1 MRAQARKRDAGKG
14 GTMKSTAR
22 LLLALCSSMLWLA
35 ATQVL
40 AQTYPAKP
48 MRMVLPL
55 PPGGAIDIVGRV
67 TGNAVSERLGQPMIF
82 DNRPGANTILAT
94 ENCVKSPADGYTIC
108 FITSN
113 LSLNQYLYSKL
124 PYDYMRDIDPVT
136 DLVYPIEGL
145 YLNASVP
152 ANNLR
157 ELVAYSKANP
167 GKLNFG
173 SLGIGGSPHLVPE
186 WIVRN
191 TGASFTHIP
200 FKGLPDLMRAFT
212 AGEVHMMFLSLGNPN
227 FVENIR
233 SGKMK
238 VMFFGGQRN
247 SIIPEA
253 PTMTEAGV
261 PDHGFKSWW
270 GIGVPAGTPKE
281 IVTRLHDVFVEAL
294 HAPAVVQRFGPLGLQ
309 IVGDTPEEFAQF
321 MREDRARAERL
332 VKASGARLE

>member
-1 MRAQARKRDAGKG
+1 
-14 GTMKSTAR
+14 MKAM
-22 LLLALCSSMLWLA
+22 LAWLA
-35 ATQVL
+35 ACCTLAAASAAL
-40 AQTYPAKP
+40 AQGYPNKP

-67 TGNAVSERLGQPMIF
+67 TGGVVSERLGQPMIF

-94 ENCVKSPADGYTIC
+94 ENCVRSPADGYTIC

-124 PYDYMRDIDPVT
+124 PFDYIRDIDAVT

-152 ANNLR
+152 ANNLA
-157 ELVAYSKANP
+157 ELVAYSKAHP
-167 GKLNFG
+167 GTLNYG

-191 TGASFTHIP
+191 TGASLTHIP

-227 FVENIR
+227 FIENIR

-253 PTMTEAGV
+253 PTMAEAGV

-270 GIGVPAGTPKE
+270 GIGVPAGTPRE
-281 IVTRLHDVFVEAL
+281 NITRLHDAFVDAL
-294 HAPAVVQRFGPLGLQ
+294 HAPSVQQRFGPLGLQ
-309 IVGDTPEEFAQF
+309 IVGDTPEQFAQF
-321 MREDRARAERL
+321 MREDRVRAERL
-332 VKASGARLE
+332 VKASGAKLE